1 MASVTLTNITK
12 RWGSFTAVK
21 NQSLA
26 IADREFLV
34 LLGPSGCGKTTTM
47 RMIAG
52 LEAPTDGDI
61 FIGDKRVNDE
71 LPKDRDVAM
80 VFQNYGLYPHMT
92 VAENIAYPLKVR
104 GVTGA
109 DRETRV
115 KTAADKVELGALLH
129 RRPRELSGGQ
139 RQRVALA
146 RAIVRTPTVF
156 LMDEPLS
163 NLDAKLRVTMRA
175 EIKRLQHDLKTT
187 TVYVTHDQIEAMTLA
202 HRVAV
207 MDDGIIQQLATPS
220 EIYDQPANL
229 FVAGFI
235 GSPAMNLIAGALQD
249 GAFVAS
255 GIRVSGVGTG
265 TRAGVVLGVR
275 PEDTTV
281 SAAGNGD
288 IAGHIYASELT
299 GESVLVTANVGSAR
313 IVAKADRAYRGDFGA
328 NIGLTLNRTR
338 LHLFDA
344 VSTTRILPA

>member
-1 MASVTLTNITK
+1 MATVTLKNVTK
-12 RWGSFTAVK
+12 RWGAFEAVK
-21 NQSLA
+21 RQSLA

-52 LEAPTDGDI
+52 LEEPTEGEI
-61 FIGDKRVNDE
+61 FIGDRQVNDV

-92 VAENIAYPLKVR
+92 VAQNIAYPLKVR
-104 GVTGA
+104 GVPA
-109 DRETRV
+109 AEREARV
-115 KTAADKVELGALLH
+115 KRAATKVELAELLH

-163 NLDAKLRVTMRA
+163 NLDAKLRVSMRA
-175 EIKRLQHDLKTT
+175 ELKHLQHDLAVT
-187 TVYVTHDQIEAMTLA
+187 TVYVTHDQIEAMTLG

-207 MDDGIIQQLATPS
+207 MEHGVIQQIAPPA
-220 EIYDQPANL
+220 EIYDKPANL

-235 GSPAMNLIAGALQD
+235 GSPAMNLLAGDLENGD
-249 GAFVAS
+249 FVSA
-255 GIRVSGVGTG
+255 GIRVKGAGQGS
-265 TRAGVVLGVR
+265 RQGVVLGVR
-275 PEDTTV
+275 PEDLSV
-281 SAAGNGD
+281 VASGDGD
-288 IAGHIYASELT
+288 IAGSTYASELT
-299 GESVLVTANVGSAR
+299 GESVLVTAEAGGAR
-313 IVAKADRAYRGDFGA
+313 IVAKTDRAHRADFGA
-328 NIGLTLNRTR
+328 PVGMKVNARR

-344 VSTTRILPA
+344 GSGQRL